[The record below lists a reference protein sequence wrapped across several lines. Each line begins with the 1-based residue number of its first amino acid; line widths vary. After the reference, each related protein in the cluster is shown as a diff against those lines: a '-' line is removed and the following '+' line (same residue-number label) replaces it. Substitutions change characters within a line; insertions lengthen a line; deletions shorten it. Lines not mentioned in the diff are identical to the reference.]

1 MLSTIVKEH
10 QSKQA
15 ARREKQGKQQNETT
29 SFVKKTYLIKK
40 S

>member
-15 ARREKQGKQQNETT
+15 ARKERQGK
-29 SFVKKTYLIKK
+29 KKNKFLIL
-40 S
+40 

>member
-15 ARREKQGKQQNETT
+15 ARKERQGKKNK
-29 SFVKKTYLIKK
+29 FLIL
-40 S
+40 